1 MKVLIVGASGMIGG
15 EALLQCLANPQV
27 SSVVAFVRRELP
39 SDVSNNPK
47 LKSVIVKDFSKWPE
61 DLLLAHAD
69 AVGMIWAMG
78 SYSGDVKAD
87 LEYPFAFQEAMVRVL
102 KPTGRQFN
110 YVQLSGKFVRQ
121 DQETKLW
128 WGNEP
133 RKIKGQLET
142 KTLELAKSHPD
153 VWKAFVL
160 KPGGVVPKTM
170 FGSGFLGIVTSLGTV
185 MGENWSVHIEE
196 LGAFMMYLALDGQGE
211 EPLLLNARIVRRGR
225 ELLEL
230 RKKTE
235 SSAN

>member
-15 EALLQCLANPQV
+15 EALLQCLANPQI

-47 LKSVIVKDFSKWPE
+47 LKSVIIKDFSQWPK
-61 DLLLAHAD
+61 DLLLTHAD

-78 SYSGDVKAD
+78 SYGGDVQAD

-121 DQETKLW
+121 DQETPLW
-128 WGNEP
+128 WGNVP
-133 RKIKGQLET
+133 RKIKGKLET
-142 KTLELAKSHPD
+142 QTLELAKAHAD

-160 KPGGVVPKTM
+160 KPGGVVPRTM

-185 MGENWSVHIEE
+185 MGENWSVSIQE
-196 LGAFMMYLALDGQGE
+196 LGAFMMYLAVDGQGE

-230 RKKTE
+230 QKKTE

>member
-15 EALLQCLANPQV
+15 EALLQCLANPQITT
-27 SSVVAFVRRELP
+27 VVAFVRRELP
-39 SDVSNNPK
+39 SDLSNNPK
-47 LKSVIVKDFSKWPE
+47 LKSVIVKDFSKWPG

-78 SYSGDVKAD
+78 SYGGDVQAD

-110 YVQLSGKFVRQ
+110 YVQLSGKFVWQ
-121 DQETKLW
+121 DQDTQLW
-128 WGNEP
+128 WGSGP
-133 RKIKGQLET
+133 RKIKGKLET
-142 KTLELAKSHPD
+142 MTLELAESHPD

-160 KPGGVVPKTM
+160 KPGGVVPKTW
-170 FGSGFLGIVTSLGTV
+170 FGSGFLGIVTSLGAV

-211 EPLLLNARIVRRGR
+211 EPLLLNDRIVRRGR

-230 RKKTE
+230 QKKTE